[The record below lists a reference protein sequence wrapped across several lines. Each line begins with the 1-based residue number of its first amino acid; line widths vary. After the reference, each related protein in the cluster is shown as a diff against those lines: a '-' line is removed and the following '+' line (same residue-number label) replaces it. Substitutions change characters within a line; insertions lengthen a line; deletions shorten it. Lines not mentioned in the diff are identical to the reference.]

1 MKIKN
6 KYYFI
11 MFHEGLNLYLFGERG
26 FHVAS
31 VTGEKWRT
39 NLSGTRDG
47 YSARSMNLFEK

>member
-1 MKIKN
+1 
-6 KYYFI
+6 

-31 VTGEKWRT
+31 VSGEKWRT
-39 NLSGTRDG
+39 NLSGTKDG